1 MFTAISILL
10 VSNIYIDKL
19 IHLLYVSITKSIY
32 SQQATNRLQILN
44 FEKNIPKKMEEKKH
58 SITSELPFDPSGV
71 QPSWGAY
78 LRAP

>member
-44 FEKNIPKKMEEKKH
+44 FEKNIPKK
-58 SITSELPFDPSGV
+58 
-71 QPSWGAY
+71 
-78 LRAP
+78 